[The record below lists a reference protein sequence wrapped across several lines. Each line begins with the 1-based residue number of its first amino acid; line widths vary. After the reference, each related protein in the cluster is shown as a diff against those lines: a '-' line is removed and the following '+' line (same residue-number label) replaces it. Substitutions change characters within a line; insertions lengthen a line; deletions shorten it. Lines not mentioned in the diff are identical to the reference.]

1 MVPKVKG
8 MKKKVRLVLPL
19 LTLPLLTS
27 CPPTPDG
34 PRFRTDSF
42 TNQSTIS
49 FNLDDGLD
57 LTLSYGL
64 YNRSVGKDN
73 GYYSKTGKYMFLVTN
88 DELDYSSRTQILKR
102 VYDIEG
108 PNSDCCYWKERAGI
122 ISYSKEAKIHLDSKY
137 FDPDKDVLTILLGCD
152 EHNSQADFY
161 ARYDL
166 VYDYDYD
173 TYYYCI
179 NEDQTVT
186 LARYR
191 TYLPNYSVKGEE
203 SSLGNLVPLVEES
216 LSSNSS
222 EETTSQS
229 SLA

>member
-1 MVPKVKG
+1 
-8 MKKKVRLVLPL
+8 MKKKLSLVLPL

-27 CPPTPDG
+27 CPPIPDG
-34 PRFRTDSF
+34 PLFRTDNF
-42 TNQSTIS
+42 TNQNTIS

-64 YNRSVGKDN
+64 YNRSRGQDN
-73 GYYSKTGKYMFLVTN
+73 GDYSKTGKYMFLVTN
-88 DELDYSSRTQILKR
+88 DKLDYSSHTQRWER

-108 PNSDCCYWKERAGI
+108 PNSDCCYWKERAGF
-122 ISYSKEAKIHLDSKY
+122 SYSKEAKIHLDSKY
-137 FDPDKDVLTILLGCD
+137 FDPEKDVLTILLGCD

-161 ARYDL
+161 TNDDL
-166 VYDYDYD
+166 VYDYEYD

-203 SSLGNLVPLVEES
+203 SSLGDLVPLVEES
-216 LSSNSS
+216 LSSDSK